1 METYGTALKRQ
12 RELCG
17 YTQTELSK
25 ETKITQQN
33 ISRWESNQAMPNI
46 DFCVQLADFYGISL
60 DELVGREK

>member
-25 ETKITQQN
+25 ETKITQ
-33 ISRWESNQAMPNI
+33 
-46 DFCVQLADFYGISL
+46 
-60 DELVGREK
+60 